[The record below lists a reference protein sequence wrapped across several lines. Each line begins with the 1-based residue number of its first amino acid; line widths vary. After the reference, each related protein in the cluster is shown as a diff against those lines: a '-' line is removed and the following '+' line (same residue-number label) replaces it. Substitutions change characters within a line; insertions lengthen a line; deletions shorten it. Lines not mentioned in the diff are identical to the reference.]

1 MDIQL
6 FAAIVTHY
14 FESTLHW
21 FPEVVDTETS
31 SKGGDLWIAMLSCSF
46 LVGLPYYL
54 TFKLTFAQEGK
65 KQKKILVLVVQIN
78 LIQLSLTK

>member
-14 FESTLHW
+14 LQSTLHW

-31 SKGGDLWIAMLSCSF
+31 SKGGDLWIAMRPRYF
-46 LVGLPYYL
+46 LVGLSYYL
-54 TFKLTFAQEGK
+54 SFKLAFAQEGK
-65 KQKKILVLVVQIN
+65 KQILVLVVQIN

>member
-6 FAAIVTHY
+6 LAAIVTHY

-31 SKGGDLWIAMLSCSF
+31 SKGGDLWMAMLPCSF
-46 LVGLPYYL
+46 LVGLSYYL
-54 TFKLTFAQEGK
+54 TFKLAFAQEGK
-65 KQKKILVLVVQIN
+65 KQKKVLVFVVQIN
-78 LIQLSLTK
+78 LTQLSLTK